1 MCFITAN
8 AAKTMG
14 RLRIYVL
21 MLVLFSGQKVFCQT
35 SHLLSSDSEIRAR
48 LDSMTLDQKIGQLFI
63 IGFFNEQSEAEKQI
77 LLSWIEK
84 YQIGGIC
91 LFSGNPE
98 KYAQAVHTLQQKSK
112 IPLFVTIDGEWGLGM
127 RYKGEAIS
135 FPRQLMLG
143 AIQDEKLIYEMGREI
158 GRQCKKMGINVNFSP
173 SVDLNSNLKNPV
185 INERSFGEHKENVT
199 SKAYMYMKGL
209 EDEGILACA
218 KHFPGHG
225 DTYIDSHRDLPVI
238 YKTREALE
246 SYECYPFIQ
255 LAKEG
260 LSSIMI
266 GHLAIPAMDNRPE
279 RPASLSR
286 KIVHDYLRRTLG
298 FEGLIMTD
306 ALDMKAVSRKF
317 ILGEAEAEA
326 LAAGNDILLL
336 PKNFIQGV
344 ETIKRYMREGKITE
358 SEIDEHVIRILR
370 YKHLKNIQNG
380 TKPADKSIYKS
391 INGNK
396 AKALKFKLIEKAITL
411 VSNQDS
417 LLPFRNISTPKTAT
431 ISFNVINESFFQK
444 RISDYANVRHYQIMP
459 QTLASKKQSLI
470 NTFLQFDR
478 IIIGIHSSIKN
489 YSISRDL
496 PEKTIE
502 FLRLLDKEKEVVI
515 CVFGHPLLLS
525 RLEGFRHVMLCY
537 DNESMIQDI
546 AAQSI
551 FGAITIEGKIP
562 LTIGNTIRCGSGIQT
577 TSLQRLGYAIPEYVG
592 MSSDSLRQIEWVMS
606 AMMSQKAAPGAQ
618 ILVARNNKIIF
629 SKSYGRTTYKG
640 IPVGD
645 HTVYDLAS
653 VTKILGPTLGIMKL
667 YEEGRI
673 DLSQPLSRYVDE
685 ALHTNKDS
693 LIISDILAHQSG
705 LRASIPFYR
714 NTLMSS
720 GKRKKIPDPDIY
732 SNSMKDDY
740 IVPVA
745 NGLFMKTGYQDTIWK
760 KIFNSRLLGQKEY
773 QYSDLGFFLM
783 HKLLEKTAHDKMDT
797 YLQKHFYNPLDLQR
811 TGFKPI
817 EKIPLQEIAPT
828 EEDRYFRNS
837 KIHGT
842 VHDMTAAMFGGVAGN
857 AGLFSNARETAV
869 IMQMLLNKGTYG
881 GRRFLMPETVNLF
894 TTRHPS
900 SSRRGLGFDL
910 KELDSKKHM
919 NMSRLASEE
928 TFGHTGFTGTAAYAD
943 PANQLIFVVCTNRTY
958 PYMRNNTFNSKGYR
972 KRLQTIIYKSLYE

>member
-1 MCFITAN
+1 
-8 AAKTMG
+8 MG
-14 RLRIYVL
+14 RIRMNVL
-21 MLVLFSGQKVFCQT
+21 MLMLISGQIMFCQT
-35 SHLLSSDSEIRAR
+35 NHFFAPDSELRGM
-48 LDSMTLDQKIGQLFI
+48 LDSMTLDQKIGQLFVV
-63 IGFFNEQSEAEKQI
+63 GFFNEQSEAEKET
-77 LLSWIEK
+77 LLQWIEK
-84 YQIGGIC
+84 YYIGGIC

-98 KYAQAVHTLQQKSK
+98 KYAQAVYTLQQKSK

-185 INERSFGEHKENVT
+185 INERSFGDNKENVT

-209 EDEGILACA
+209 EDEGVIACA

-225 DTYIDSHRDLPVI
+225 DTYIDSHRGLPVI
-238 YKTREALE
+238 YKTRQALE

-266 GHLAIPAMDNRPE
+266 GHLAIPALDNRPE

-286 KIVHDYLRRTLG
+286 KIVYNYLRLQLG
-298 FEGLIMTD
+298 FDGLIMTD
-306 ALDMKAVSRKF
+306 ALDMKAVTRKF
-317 ILGEAEAEA
+317 NLGEAEAEA
-326 LAAGNDILLL
+326 LVAGNDLLLL

-344 ETIKRYMREGKITE
+344 EAIKRYIQEGKITE
-358 SEIDEHVIRILR
+358 SEIDEHVLRILK
-370 YKHLKNIQNG
+370 YKQSKNIHQII
-380 TKPADKSIYKS
+380 KPIEKTINKS

-396 AKALKFKLIEKAITL
+396 AKALKFKLIEKAVTLIT
-411 VSNQDS
+411 NQDS
-417 LLPFRNISTPKTAT
+417 LIPFRNISTPKTAS
-431 ISFNVINESFFQK
+431 ISFNVINESLFQK
-444 RISDYANVRHYQIMP
+444 RISDYTNARHYQIMP
-459 QTLASKKQSLI
+459 NVLASKKQSLL

-478 IIIGIHSSIKN
+478 IIVGIHSSIKN
-489 YSISRDL
+489 YSITRDL
-496 PEKTIE
+496 PDETIE
-502 FLRLLDKEKEVVI
+502 FLRALDQKKEVVI

-525 RLEGFRHVMLCY
+525 RLEGFKHVLLCY

-551 FGAITIEGKIP
+551 FGAIALEGKMP
-562 LTIGNTIRCGSGIQT
+562 LTINATMRSGSGIQT
-577 TSLQRLGYAIPEYVG
+577 TPLQRLGYAIPEYVG
-592 MSSDSLRQIEWVMS
+592 MSSDSLRQIEWLMS

-618 ILVARNNKIIF
+618 IIIARNNKIIY

-640 IPVGD
+640 TLVEDNTI
-645 HTVYDLAS
+645 YDLAS

-667 YEEGRI
+667 YDEGKI
-673 DLSQPLSRYVDE
+673 DISQPISRYVDE
-685 ALHTNKDS
+685 ALHTNKEG

-705 LRASIPFYR
+705 LRASLPFYR
-714 NTLMSS
+714 NTLINN
-720 GKRKKIPDPDIY
+720 GKRKKIPDPKIY
-732 SNSMKDDY
+732 SSTKKDDF
-740 IVPVA
+740 IIPVA
-745 NGLFMKTGYQDTIWK
+745 NGLFMKNGYQDTIWQ
-760 KIFNSRLLGQKEY
+760 KIFDSRLLSQNEY

-783 HKLLEKTAHDKMDT
+783 HKLLEKTAHEKMDI
-797 YLQKHFYNPLDLQR
+797 YLQRHFYDPLDLKR
-811 TGFKPI
+811 TGFKPL

-828 EEDRYFRNS
+828 EEDRYFRYS

-857 AGLFSNARETAV
+857 AGLFSNASETAV
-869 IMQMLLNKGTYG
+869 IMQMLLNKGIYG
-881 GRRFLMPETVNLF
+881 GKRFLKAETINLF
-894 TTRHPS
+894 TSRHS
-900 SSRRGLGFDL
+900 ASTRRGLGFDL

-943 PANQLIFVVCTNRTY
+943 PTNQLLFVVCTNRTY
-958 PYMRNNTFNSKGYR
+958 PNMRNNTFNSKGYR